1 MLIIVL
7 KMIQKEHLV
16 GVPRKMHN
24 DLKIHAWGILLAKAS
39 LGNNQI
45 QYFIIKHTNLF
56 SL

>member
-1 MLIIVL
+1 
-7 KMIQKEHLV
+7 MIQKEHLV

-45 QYFIIKHTNLF
+45 QYFI
-56 SL
+56 